1 MTDYD
6 ELAERLTSLNFNE
19 DQKAFFLQI
28 LEGKQT
34 AEKALQEEAE
44 ARQRADKALQEEA
57 EARQRAETKLTEIEL
72 NSIWQYFLPH
82 GKRLPQLRQ
91 TGTKSGGAINIMH
104 NPIKNFYSREFGI
117 IPLTETCLQHC
128 KSVSA
133 SIQFTDFVGYS
144 TEMDIQQ
151 LCKSFLENM
160 IVASKVGL
168 ELRSDLSISELRA
181 DFWVIS
187 SNGFPVGAIEVKKPD
202 SEDSGEEKKKMH
214 LGQLFDYLMRIRT
227 FHGVR
232 NLIGILTDF
241 ESWTICWPK
250 DSEQLAKA
258 TNDIDPG
265 NAIDPTTPESREIY
279 VSQSYGAQENT
290 LAYAIVS
297 ALRKMKS
304 SGERVDHVD
313 LLSSSRSYIQL
324 GNGYVVQCNRNTI
337 GLYSNQCR
345 W

>member
-19 DQKAFFLQI
+19 DQKGFFLRI
-28 LEGKQT
+28 LEKQQT

-44 ARQRADKALQEEA
+44 ARQSAEKALQEEA
-57 EARQRAETKLTEIEL
+57 EARQFAEKARQSAEKALQEEAEARQKAETKLTEIEL
-72 NSIWQYFLPH
+72 NSIWQYFLPD
-82 GKRLPQLRQ
+82 GKRLPQLHQ
-91 TGTKSGGAINIMH
+91 TGTKSGASTNKKH
-104 NPIKNFYSREFGI
+104 NPIKNFYSGEFGI
-117 IPLTETCLQHC
+117 IPLTENDLEHC

-133 SIQFTDFVGYS
+133 SIQFTDSVGYS

-202 SEDSGEEKKKMH
+202 GEDSNEETRKMH

-241 ESWTICWPK
+241 ESWTIL
-250 DSEQLAKA
+250 LAK
-258 TNDIDPG
+258 
-265 NAIDPTTPESREIY
+265 RF
-279 VSQSYGAQENT
+279 
-290 LAYAIVS
+290 
-297 ALRKMKS
+297 
-304 SGERVDHVD
+304 
-313 LLSSSRSYIQL
+313 
-324 GNGYVVQCNRNTI
+324 
-337 GLYSNQCR
+337 
-345 W
+345 